1 MFNNWL
7 KLTNQYKKE
16 NDDQKPSHLLLDGGV
31 LYVKDIHM
39 NLFYQKYNEAIQ
51 NNEKIYVVECKK
63 NIFNLFFDL
72 DFLINKNEMELN
84 ILNIFLDTINTTIKD
99 FYNCYHKC
107 IITTADI
114 KIINKIIKN
123 EEEPGKVYNKEFYKK
138 GYHLHFPDIKVNIKT
153 ALDIRKK
160 ILADLNYI
168 IKTVYGNNLESIV
181 NNCIDI
187 VDESVFKG
195 SGLRLTGSRKGHF
208 ISQTKEWEDEG
219 REYKLYDVLIEN
231 KSCIK
236 EFDNLNSN
244 YLELIRQTSII
255 TLEDKITPFNYVNI
269 AEECEMSPD
278 EENMNVNVGSWVK
291 LDKTSINYIEIKKF
305 FNLYVKGY
313 YDKDIKRIYVSD
325 NNKTYLI
332 NSKSKYC
339 QNIGRNHNSE
349 HIYFLLTSTGIVQ
362 KCFCK
367 CNTLD
372 DRKYGYCKDFSSN
385 SIPCTPYLMKLLNFK
400 IDKSE
405 IVLKVDSSGSRDMLI
420 DSTRDLFYNIFTN
433 KKDLQSKKKKI
444 NK

>member
-16 NDDQKPSHLLLDGGV
+16 NDEQKPSHLLLDGGV
-31 LYVKDIHM
+31 LYVKDN
-39 NLFYQKYNEAIQ
+39 NLDLFNTKYVEAL
-51 NNEKIYVVECKK
+51 NNHEKLYIVECKK
-63 NIFNLFFDL
+63 SIFNLFFDL
-72 DFLINKNEMELN
+72 DFLLNSNEIELN
-84 ILNIFLDTINTTIKD
+84 ILNVFLDTINNTIKD
-99 FYNCYHKC
+99 FYSCYHKC

-114 KIINKIIKN
+114 KKINKIIKN
-123 EEEPGKVYNKEFYKK
+123 EDEPGKVYDKEFYKK
-138 GYHLHFPDIKVNIKT
+138 GYHLYFPDIQVNIKT

-168 IKTVYGNNLESIV
+168 IKTVYGNNLESVV
-181 NNCIDI
+181 NTTSDI

-208 ISQTKEWEDEG
+208 ITQTKEWEDEG
-219 REYKLYDVLIEN
+219 REYKLYDVLIDN
-231 KSCIK
+231 KTNFD
-236 EFDNLNSN
+236 EFDFLNKN
-244 YLELIRQTSII
+244 YIDLIKQTSII
-255 TLEDKITPFNYVNI
+255 SLENKITEYNYINI
-269 AEECEMSPD
+269 IEECEMSPD
-278 EENMNVNVGSWVK
+278 EENMNVGSWIK
-291 LDKTSINYIEIKKF
+291 LDKNSSIFTEIKKY
-305 FNLYVKGY
+305 FNLYIKGY
-313 YDKDIKRIYVSD
+313 SDKDIKRIYVSD

-349 HIYFLLTSTGIVQ
+349 HIYFLLTATGIVQ

-400 IDKSE
+400 IDKNE
-405 IVLKVDSSGSRDMLI
+405 IILKVDSSGSKDMLI
-420 DSTRDLFYNIFTN
+420 DSTRDLFYNMFTN
-433 KKDLQSKKKKI
+433 KQDLQSKRKK
-444 NK
+444 NKLN